1 MGRTVHFVIA
11 VDIDDKSVHID
22 DDTFTAKF
30 HEGAVYDEVKQ
41 EWRKEDYETEYLPA
55 LELLNTVSLAKE

>member
-30 HEGAVYDEVKQ
+30 HDGALYDEEKQ
-41 EWRKEDYETEYLPA
+41 EWREEDYETEYLPA
-55 LELLNTVSLAKE
+55 LELLNTVALAKE

>member
-1 MGRTVHFVIA
+1 MARTVHFVIA
-11 VDIDDKSVHID
+11 VDIDDKSVRID

-30 HEGAVYDEVKQ
+30 HEGAVYDEEKQ

-55 LELLNTVSLAKE
+55 LEILNTVPLAGE